1 MSSRTEK
8 VYQQIY
14 EDIISG
20 QLKPGHK
27 IHIADLTQKFG
38 VGLSPVREALS
49 MLTATDF
56 VIAVPQKG
64 FMVAPTSVEDLN
76 DIYDTR
82 TYVEQ
87 IALGLS
93 IDKGND
99 EWEADTLSS
108 FHKLYQFEV
117 KQSITSLEQYK
128 VWEERHRTFNQA
140 LIGGCGLKYLLK
152 IQTKLYQQTERYR
165 RQWLLARIEE
175 GKMLYNAIKQKKI
188 MDAAISRDKDKALK
202 LLEEYYQSAKQG
214 IIIRLKDQGKL

>member
-64 FMVAPTSVEDLN
+64 FIVAPISVEDLN
-76 DIYDTR
+76 DIYETR

-99 EWEADTLSS
+99 EWEADSLSS

-117 KQSITSLEQYK
+117 KQSITSIEQYK

-175 GKMLYNAIKQKKI
+175 GKMLYNALKQKKI
-188 MDAAISRDKDKALK
+188 MDAAISRNKDKALK
-202 LLEEYYQSAKQG
+202 LLEEYYQSAKQI
-214 IIIRLKDQGKL
+214 IIIRLKDQA